1 MSFDE
6 DQKEMI
12 LKNVPKIHEILQEL
26 LHKGLK
32 RDDVIAIIQN
42 RINKGITLKSKK
54 HSKTTVAR
62 FLQEFKQL
70 ELDVRG
76 AIE

>member
-12 LKNVPKIHEILQEL
+12 LKNIPRIHEILEEL
-26 LHKGLK
+26 LQKGLK
-32 RDDVIAIIQN
+32 REDVIAVIQN
-42 RINKGITLKSKK
+42 RINKGVTLKSKK
-54 HSKTTVAR
+54 YSKTTVAR
-62 FLQEFKQL
+62 FLQEFKRL